1 MANSKLTSNGMI
13 NFPAK
18 LRKKL
23 GLVPGD
29 EISFIETEQGILI
42 IPSKSILSA
51 PNPNNYE
58 IAVKMAKEIRKE
70 RDEEIW

>member
-1 MANSKLTSNGMI
+1 MATAKLTRNGMI

-29 EISFIETEQGILI
+29 EISFIESNEGILI
-42 IPSKSILSA
+42 VPLKLLEA
-51 PNPNNYE
+51 TDPNNYNT
-58 IAVKMAKEIRKE
+58 AVMMAKEIRKE
-70 RDEEIW
+70 RNEENW

>member
-1 MANSKLTSNGMI
+1 MSNSKLTSNGMI

-29 EISFIETEQGILI
+29 EISLIETEHGILI
-42 IPSKSILSA
+42 IPLKSILSA
-51 PNPNNYE
+51 PNSDNYD
-58 IAVKMAKEIRKE
+58 IAVKMANEIRKE
-70 RDEEIW
+70 RDEENW